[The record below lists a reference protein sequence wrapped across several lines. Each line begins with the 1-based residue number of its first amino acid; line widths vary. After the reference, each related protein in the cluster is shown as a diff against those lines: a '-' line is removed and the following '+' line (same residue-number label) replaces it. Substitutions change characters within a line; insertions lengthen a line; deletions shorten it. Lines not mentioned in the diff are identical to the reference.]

1 MTSKNI
7 CISGVIAVSV
17 FFTACGNAVNEPR
30 DREVP
35 VPPSEVA
42 TEQMDELLKGAVGRQ
57 DVLGVVAMAVDKN
70 GVLYRGAFGTADD
83 VHDMPIRTDA
93 IFRIASMTKPVTSV
107 AVMQLV
113 ERGDVLL
120 DGLAAEYL
128 PELSKL
134 KVVEEFDT
142 ENGTYLLR
150 PPETAITVQQL
161 LTHTSGFGYAFT
173 SSTLRDYQPEAEDVD
188 VVGPLLFD
196 PGTAW
201 QYGTSTD
208 WLGRLVERVSGQ
220 DLDTYF
226 REHIFAPLQMLNT
239 GFNVPESSWARIATL
254 AHRQP
259 TGTLF
264 QDVREDL
271 SVVATY
277 SGGGGLLSTADD
289 YARFMR
295 MWLNGGMLDGRRV
308 LSAETIALM
317 AENHIGDLAAGGWV
331 SAQPDRSNDF
341 KPTAEGRGR
350 WGLGFLVNLDD
361 EPDRR
366 MAGSLAWAGLYNTY
380 FWIDPSSDVAGVLL
394 TQVLPFGDPQVLSV
408 FEEFERATYSLAEVV
423 R

>member
-1 MTSKNI
+1 MSVYRRVKRNAFKAAHTILIGEPDIADDKIILDRRGTFRLGQLQLFFQHALWSELFGDLFVLDPYVFLLLIPGQQLFPRASKVLV
-7 CISGVIAVSV
+7 GVQ
-17 FFTACGNAVNEPR
+17 NR
-30 DREVP
+30 D
-35 VPPSEVA
+35 
-42 TEQMDELLKGAVGRQ
+42 KGADCQVTLNDQ
-57 DVLGVVAMAVDKN
+57 I
-70 GVLYRGAFGTADD
+70 TADG
-83 VHDMPIRTDA
+83 
-93 IFRIASMTKPVTSV
+93 K
-107 AVMQLV
+107 
-113 ERGDVLL
+113 EEEG
-120 DGLAAEYL
+120 G
-128 PELSKL
+128 KL
-134 KVVEEFDT
+134 IDKVVEEFDT

-220 DLDTYF
+220 DLETYF

-239 GFNVPESSWARIATL
+239 GFNVPESSWVRIVTL

-264 QDVREDL
+264 QDVREDP

-295 MWLNGGMLDGRRV
+295 MWLSGGMLDGRRV